1 MSSGLE
7 QNDKREEQESGRKE
21 GGGRL
26 VRLYRGCSMRA
37 FLPWMDAVVSLRV
50 RDWVKR
56 RRRGGKKE
64 KTQQK

>member
-21 GGGRL
+21 GGWL